1 MGRTA
6 LPPEKK
12 RKADNDRNAEG
23 LDEAIARHMKK
34 ERRLYPLKINANTY
48 IYVPKKKDAGIR
60 RPVARADGIER
71 MSLQSKDNPI
81 V

>member
-48 IYVPKKKDAGIR
+48 IYVPKKKQTPEYAAQYR
-60 RPVARADGIER
+60 ER
-71 MSLQSKDNPI
+71 MGLKE
-81 V
+81 

>member
-1 MGRTA
+1 MARTTR
-6 LPPEKK
+6 PKSKP

-48 IYVPKKKDAGIR
+48 IYVPKKKQTLEYAAQWR
-60 RPVARADGIER
+60 ER
-71 MSLQSKDNPI
+71 MGLKE
-81 V
+81 